1 MPGLRFTFTLFCY
14 FVLRCGFVVV
24 LLLKTMEFHFVMWGP
39 HNGDPFKDLFQGLS
53 VNQDTSYREQ
63 K

>member
-39 HNGDPFKDLFQGLS
+39 HNGDSMGITLFK
-53 VNQDTSYREQ
+53 
-63 K
+63 